1 MENVAAQLKR
11 GISRQ
16 FSTGSMRRSL
26 SRQFT
31 RQSSLDPRRNN
42 MRFSFGRQSSLDPIR
57 RSPES
62 LSCCEPHMTVPENL
76 DSTMQLLFM
85 ASKGDVNGVEELLNE
100 GIDVNS
106 IDLDGRTALHIAS
119 CEGHC
124 EVVKALLSRR
134 ANIDARD
141 RWGSTAAVDAKYY
154 GNVEVYNLLKARG
167 AKVPK
172 TRKTPMTVGN
182 PKEVPEYEL
191 NPLELQVR
199 KVDGISKGTYQVA
212 KWNGTRVSVKISDK
226 DSYSDPERVNAFTH
240 ELTLLAKAR
249 HPNIVQFVG
258 AVTQNLPMMIVVEYN
273 PKGDLSGYLQ
283 KKGRLSPSKALR
295 FALDIARGMN
305 YLHECKP
312 EPIIHCDLKPKNI
325 LLDRGGQLK
334 ISGFGLLK
342 LSKISEDNVKV
353 VNHETHIDKS
363 NYYIAPEIYKDEIFD
378 KRVDVHSFGVIL
390 YEMTEGVSIF
400 HPKSP
405 EEVAETICI
414 EAKRPTIKTKSKSYP
429 PELKELIEECWHPD
443 TRVRPVFSEI
453 IIRLD
458 KIVANCSKQGWWKDT
473 FKFPW

>member
-16 FSTGSMRRSL
+16 FSTGSMRRTL

-62 LSCCEPHMTVPENL
+62 LSCEPQMAVPENL

-119 CEGHC
+119 CEGHYD
-124 EVVKALLSRR
+124 VVKVLLSRR

-167 AKVPK
+167 AKAPK

-212 KWNGTRVSVKISDK
+212 KWNGTRVSVKIFDK

-258 AVTQNLPMMIVVEYN
+258 AVTQNLPMMIVVECN
-273 PKGDLSGYLQ
+273 PKGDLSVYLQ

-295 FALDIARGMN
+295 FALDIARGLN

-312 EPIIHCDLKPKNI
+312 DPIIHCDLRPKNI

-342 LSKISEDNVKV
+342 LSKTSEDNARV
-353 VNHETHIDKS
+353 VNQAHIDKS
-363 NYYIAPEIYKDEIFD
+363 NYYIAPEIYKDETFD

-400 HPKSP
+400 HPKPP
-405 EEVAETICI
+405 EEVAESICVDG
-414 EAKRPTIKTKSKSYP
+414 KRPIIKTKSKSYP
-429 PELKELIEECWHPD
+429 PELKELIEECWHPEISM
-443 TRVRPVFSEI
+443 RPIFSEI

-458 KIVANCSKQGWWKDT
+458 KIVASCSKQGWWKDT
-473 FKFPW
+473 FKFPWK